1 MKRIENLIGRAMRIA
16 ETGISLAKDGE
27 DYETAVALEVQYI
40 DLQKEIAQWVE
51 AAPQMLDALLRLT
64 HPMAGDD
71 DLEFAL
77 ATIEKARKENQ

>member
-1 MKRIENLIGRAMRIA
+1 MTTKATQAII
-16 ETGISLAKDGE
+16 
-27 DYETAVALEVQYI
+27 
-40 DLQKEIAQWVE
+40 E

-77 ATIEKARKENQ
+77 ETIRIARGFKPSSFEDVRESCHDKCAADAVSGHHWSNI

>member
-1 MKRIENLIGRAMRIA
+1 MKQIIQDIA
-16 ETGISLAKDGE
+16 SIVESIIDIAKE
-27 DYETAVALEVQYI
+27 SDYETTMALEMHYK
-40 DLQKEIAQWVE
+40 DLKKQLTQSIE

-77 ATIEKARKENQ
+77 ATIEKAKENK